1 MGSASMVMQEPDQPE
16 HYDLENASSIA
27 PSDIDIIYH
36 YKGYREGGRHGREL
50 NMDRWGRTNDKM
62 ANSPI
67 RLTSL
72 SNNKMQS
79 TPLARLSPS
88 SEMSHQTPRIL
99 TLQDISGKP
108 LQSALLQ
115 TRQSRHSQRSLR
127 TPMSNLSDSSGSDL
141 NSSSRAR
148 RRKKNK
154 FSDLLE
160 TNTELLHDD
169 NSSSDSPSEND
180 SFTCSEYDYEAP
192 FDGGNKG
199 LDHSQTGPS

>member
-1 MGSASMVMQEPDQPE
+1 MVMQEPDQPE

-79 TPLARLSPS
+79 TPLARLSPT

-99 TLQDISGKP
+99 TLQVLTSHPPTTPTTSLNCNSYLQDISGKP
-108 LQSALLQ
+108 LQSALL
-115 TRQSRHSQRSLR
+115 
-127 TPMSNLSDSSGSDL
+127 
-141 NSSSRAR
+141 A
-148 RRKKNK
+148 
-154 FSDLLE
+154 
-160 TNTELLHDD
+160 
-169 NSSSDSPSEND
+169 
-180 SFTCSEYDYEAP
+180 
-192 FDGGNKG
+192 
-199 LDHSQTGPS
+199 